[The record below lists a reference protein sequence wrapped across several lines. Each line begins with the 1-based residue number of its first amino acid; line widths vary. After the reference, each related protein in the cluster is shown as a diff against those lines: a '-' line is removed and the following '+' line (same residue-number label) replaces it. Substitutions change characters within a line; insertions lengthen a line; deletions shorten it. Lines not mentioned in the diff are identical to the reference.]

1 MGCGCAAIRHMGT
14 IHAMSTVSTI
24 LHVYDH
30 DADAVEQALTAIF
43 TAEERQT
50 VLRLEGTFSAVLA
63 RVTNPDLDAAFRYLI
78 CRPHDTSRWTPVLE
92 LGNRTEGLDVE
103 LSRML
108 DGAPVF
114 TIFEYG
120 ETVSGFTL
128 ARGGVQV
135 DRYISDPAWLLED
148 EEREESAPP
157 PDLDTLRGHPERFA
171 DLLPP
176 GTAPEDFARVVLMPG
191 AWEEYAA
198 STGEVGPLDTGEDDM
213 VDERDRMRCIAL
225 ALEIWGPTD
234 YPLTEDLDDLSNAT
248 VGPGIVLAFN

>member
-1 MGCGCAAIRHMGT
+1 MEYNAV
-14 IHAMSTVSTI
+14 MSTVSTI
-24 LHVYDH
+24 LHVYGH
-30 DADAVEQALTAIF
+30 DADTVERALTDIF
-43 TAEERQT
+43 TSEDRPC

-63 RVTNPDLDAAFRYLI
+63 RVTDPDLDAAYRYLI
-78 CRPHDTSRWTPVLE
+78 CRPHDVSRWTPVLE

-120 ETVSGFTL
+120 ETVSGYML

-135 DRYISDPAWLLED
+135 DRYISDPTWLDEED
-148 EEREESAPP
+148 ESNAPA
-157 PDLDTLRGHPERFA
+157 PDLDSLRGHPEQFA

-176 GTAPEDFARVVLMPG
+176 DTAPEDFARVVLEPG
-191 AWEEYAA
+191 WWEEYSA
-198 STGEVGPLDTGEDDM
+198 STGEESPADEGAADGEF

-225 ALEIWGPTD
+225 ALELWSPTE
-234 YPLTEDLDDLSNAT
+234 YPLTQDLDDLENKT
-248 VGPGIVLAFN
+248 TGPGIILAFN